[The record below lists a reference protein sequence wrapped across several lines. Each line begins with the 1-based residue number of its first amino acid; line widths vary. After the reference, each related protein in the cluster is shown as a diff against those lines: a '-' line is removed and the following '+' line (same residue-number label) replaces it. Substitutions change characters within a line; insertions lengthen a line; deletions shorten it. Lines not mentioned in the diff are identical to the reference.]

1 MGLDLGRDT
10 YPLQRLSSLV
20 FQACGAST
28 PSLALW
34 PTVCGCFSLGRYVW
48 STISWV
54 SLSSP
59 APPPAFLPIEAAERA
74 PVPLPLIGRA
84 SCAALAA
91 APSPPLRP
99 LPFSFLSL
107 HHKHLLFLLGL
118 GFWLPPL
125 VVDVSPDARLGRH
138 ALLRSATTPPSFGY
152 NLPRE
157 PFSRSGRPTFGWTRT
172 QGEPPSPHSL
182 AHESYGTHPSWCLV
196 QADHVV
202 PQPV

>member
-1 MGLDLGRDT
+1 MR
-10 YPLQRLSSLV
+10 PPHLSL
-20 FQACGAST
+20 
-28 PSLALW
+28 LW

-74 PVPLPLIGRA
+74 PMPLPLIGRA
-84 SCAALAA
+84 SRTGLVA
-91 APSPPLRP
+91 APSPPRRP
-99 LPFSFLSL
+99 LPFSFSLSSPQAST
-107 HHKHLLFLLGL
+107 
-118 GFWLPPL
+118 LPPG
-125 VVDVSPDARLGRH
+125 PRF
-138 ALLRSATTPPSFGY
+138 TPPSFGY

-182 AHESYGTHPSWCLV
+182 AHESYGAHPS
-196 QADHVV
+196 
-202 PQPV
+202 